1 MLHARLDTDT
11 QGLRPFGQGN
21 AIVYVIDDEADL
33 RESSC
38 FLLAALGLTCIQY
51 PSGQA
56 FLDDVEGLQAG
67 CLLLDVVM
75 RSMDGLAL
83 QSELLR
89 RGIDWPVI
97 FMSGRQDAATIVRA
111 MKNGAVGF
119 LQKPF
124 GDEQLLSAL
133 HKGFVRLRGGP

>member
-11 QGLRPFGQGN
+11 QGLKPVGQGD

-33 RESSC
+33 RDSSC
-38 FLLAALGLTCIQY
+38 FLLASLGLTCIQY

-56 FLDDVEGLQAG
+56 FLDEVERLEPG

-97 FMSGRQDAATIVRA
+97 FMSGHQDAATVVRA
-111 MKNGAVGF
+111 VKNGAVGF
-119 LQKPF
+119 LEKPF

-133 HKGFVRLRGGP
+133 HKGFVRVRGGV